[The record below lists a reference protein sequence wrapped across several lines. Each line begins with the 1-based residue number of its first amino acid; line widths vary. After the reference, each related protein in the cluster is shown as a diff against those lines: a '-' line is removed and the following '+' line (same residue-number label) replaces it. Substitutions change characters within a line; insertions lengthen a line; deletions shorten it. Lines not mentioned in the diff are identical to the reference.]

1 MVTFPLIPPRAL
13 HEWALPSHG
22 LSVDTIDAHSGG
34 QTLRLITG
42 GLPPLRGAT
51 MMDRWRNAR
60 DHFDHLR
67 RSLLCEPRGHPDM
80 CGCILTPPQ
89 RGDSH
94 LGAVFLHAG
103 GFSPMCGHGIIALTT
118 ILLECG
124 MVDSTAPET
133 VLRIDTPAGTVR
145 ASGFTEDDQVTR
157 VRFENVP
164 SWSVAE
170 SQEVEIPGLGQV
182 RFDLAYGGAF
192 FAFVTAASL
201 GVSTQAENIQEL
213 AATGRAF
220 LQAVHGK
227 LRLRHPVEP
236 DLEHLFGV
244 VFLDESEADG
254 RAPSG
259 ISRQVCVF
267 ADGSVDRSPTGM
279 ALCARLALMA
289 GQGRLTEGQ
298 PLTVEGITGTR
309 FQGRIIG
316 PAQRD
321 AHNPPNSVICEI
333 EGSAWIT
340 GRHTFLISPD
350 DPFREGFSL

>member
-1 MVTFPLIPPRAL
+1 MVISPLIPPRAL

-22 LSVDTIDAHSGG
+22 LSVETIDAHSGG

-103 GFSPMCGHGIIALTT
+103 GFSPMCGHGVIALTT

-124 MVDSTAPET
+124 MMETSAPET
-133 VLRIDTPAGTVR
+133 MLRIDTPAGVVQ
-145 ASGFTEDDQVTR
+145 ASGFMTGDQVTH

-170 SQEVEIPGLGQV
+170 NQEVEIPGLGRV

-192 FAFVTAASL
+192 FAFVTAASM
-201 GVSTQAENIQEL
+201 GVSIKAENIQEL
-213 AATGRAF
+213 AAAGSAF

-227 LRLRHPVEP
+227 LRLRHPLEP

-244 VFLDESEADG
+244 VFLEEPGAGS
-254 RAPSG
+254 APQNV
-259 ISRQVCVF
+259 SRQVCVF

-289 GQGRLTEGQ
+289 SQGRSMEEQ
-298 PLTVEGITGTR
+298 PLIVEGITGSR
-309 FQGRIIG
+309 FQGRILG
-316 PAQRD
+316 PA
-321 AHNPPNSVICEI
+321 AGNEASPPGSVICEI

-350 DPFREGFSL
+350 DPFRNGFFL